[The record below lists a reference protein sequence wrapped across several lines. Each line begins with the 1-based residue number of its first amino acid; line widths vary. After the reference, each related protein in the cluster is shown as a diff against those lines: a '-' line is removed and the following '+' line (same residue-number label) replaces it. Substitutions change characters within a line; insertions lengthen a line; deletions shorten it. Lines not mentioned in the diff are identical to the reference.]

1 MGNNLEC
8 GGGRSWKA
16 SATYALTPAFL
27 NENRRY
33 NFSEEVAI
41 TQPEIT
47 PIRPDIEQPEAIPAP
62 ATTTREEYAAWTLV
76 GAALCFVLFDKLVS
90 GVVAGF
96 TLYILLKY
104 FARRI
109 EGKRTPGRLAR
120 VLSLLIV
127 TMIAGGF
134 MTAAFAFLIAF
145 LRGRAGNLP
154 ALMTAMADVLSSTK
168 IWLAK
173 LGGLGDLIPAEVVG
187 DAEDAKGFII
197 DWLKENAQVV
207 KSAGG
212 FFGRAVI
219 HVIMGSLLAL
229 LVFFRRRIPAE
240 QAEPRGALANELIIK
255 VGRFADS
262 FRQIVSAQLKISAV
276 NTTLTALYVLVALPL
291 AGRPLPFALTIVV
304 VTFICG
310 LIPILGNLISNTVI
324 VIISMGVSM
333 PTAVASLTFLVVIH
347 KLEYLINS
355 KIVGGKTDSQAWE
368 ILLAIII
375 GESAFG
381 VAGVIMAPIIYSFVK
396 RELRIKGLV

>member
-1 MGNNLEC
+1 MTSRVTIRTEG
-8 GGGRSWKA
+8 
-16 SATYALTPAFL
+16 
-27 NENRRY
+27 
-33 NFSEEVAI
+33 VAI
-41 TQPEIT
+41 TQPEIA
-47 PIRPDIEQPEAIPAP
+47 PIREALPGPAVVAVRPEVS
-62 ATTTREEYAAWTLV
+62 REEYAAWILI

-90 GVVAGF
+90 AVVAGF
-96 TLYILLKY
+96 TLHMLLKY

-109 EGKRTPGRLAR
+109 EKKQTPGRVAR

-127 TMIAGGF
+127 TVIAAGF
-134 MTAAFAFLIAF
+134 MAGTLAFLIAF

-154 ALMTAMADVLSSTK
+154 ALMTAMADVLASTK

-173 LGGLGDLIPAEVVG
+173 LGGLGDLIPTEVVG
-187 DAEDAKGFII
+187 DAEDAKGFVI
-197 DWLKENAQVV
+197 DWLKENAEVV

-212 FFGRAVI
+212 FLGRAII

-240 QAEPRGALANELIIK
+240 HAEPRGALANQLLIK
-255 VGRFADS
+255 VARFADS
-262 FRQIVSAQLKISAV
+262 FRQIVSAQVKISAV
-276 NTTLTALYVLVALPL
+276 NTTLTALYVLVCLPL

-324 VIISMGVSM
+324 VIISMGVSI
-333 PTAVASLTFLVVIH
+333 PTALASLTFLVVIH

-368 ILLAIII
+368 ILLAIIV

-381 VAGVIMAPIIYSFVK
+381 VAGVIMAPIIYAFVK
-396 RELRIKGLV
+396 RELRERGLV